1 MKLVGQ
7 LALASAS
14 LLALST
20 PAFAQS
26 TPAPDATTPADNP
39 AAEAD
44 ADVPGQ
50 DIVVT
55 ARRRDES
62 KQDVPLVV
70 NAVTADQIG
79 KLNIRNFE
87 EVVKVVP
94 GLTIQQNA
102 NGIGSTTTVRG
113 VKFDVNA
120 SGNNGTVEY
129 YLNDAPISAG
139 FVLQSVFDIGQIE
152 LLRGPQGTLRGRAS
166 PSGSITV
173 TTRRPD
179 LNEVGGFVSG
189 TGTGNGAI
197 NAQAAIGVPI
207 IDDVL
212 AVRIAG
218 IVDNNDFN
226 EVRSIYGGQNPFSR
240 TRAIRASA
248 RLDPLDGLSVNFM
261 YQRLQQKI
269 RGYDQV
275 ESVSLTN
282 TELGVLPS
290 TPIAIPAP
298 GINIPGTAFAG
309 NTLVNARDRR
319 AVSPV
324 PRNITQD
331 FEIFNGSVDWRFAGQ
346 RLVYVVNH
354 ATQRLQSQEI
364 GDRADLFGPAYT
376 GFSGFGASLAPL
388 NGQGQTTDSR
398 SRQQSHELRLQSDDR
413 LFGMVDYVVGGLI
426 NTLDSPTSLT
436 TRTPSFCLDTVDLN
450 PDPVATNIQPC
461 AFLPLGTYPAPSSF
475 LAVAELPVF
484 TRSTTREHSIF
495 GNVTVHLGERT
506 ELSSGV
512 RYIMYQ
518 ASGVTTVGG
527 VNVRVVP
534 PTDYNAWIYTA
545 SAKHRFSDN
554 LMVYASVGSSWR
566 PPAEAIGN
574 FSICPLTGALFTP
587 SLTCADQNFV
597 RTQPER
603 STSYEIGFKS
613 DWLDRR
619 LTLNA
624 TVFHQRFNNFVYRS
638 PGAGAPFVN
647 YSRNSVSGA
656 FTQNVQTFNFI
667 AGVPVEVTGVEAEAS
682 FKVSDAFD
690 IGASFTYAVGK
701 IKNGRVPC
709 ADSNNDG
716 VPDMTE
722 ALPTL
727 ASFNAL
733 GRTIQ
738 SCVVNQRANDAPV
751 FSGNVQAE
759 YRVPVSDRAQGYL
772 RGLFTYYGSSQ
783 GDPLNRF
790 DQVDGY
796 GLLDLFVGLRD
807 PDGAWE
813 VQAFAKNITNTY
825 RVLSRTSP
833 ITQTVGFSNGQS
845 ANVFTNYRGVSS
857 TAPREFGLNVR
868 YAFGAR

>member
-1 MKLVGQ
+1 MTPISR

-14 LLALST
+14 VLALSA
-20 PAFAQS
+20 PAFAQDVPVD
-26 TPAPDATTPADNP
+26 TTVPAQNP
-39 AAEAD
+39 PMEAD

-50 DIVVT
+50 EIIVT

-62 KQDVPLVV
+62 RQDVPLVV
-70 NAVTADQIG
+70 NAVTADQIN
-79 KLNIRNFE
+79 KLNIRQFD

-152 LLRGPQGTLRGRAS
+152 LLRGPQGTLRGRAA

-173 TTRRPD
+173 TTKRPD
-179 LNEVGGFVSG
+179 LYDVGGFVSG
-189 TGTGNGAI
+189 TGTEGGAI

-207 IDDVL
+207 IEGVL
-212 AVRIAG
+212 GVRVAG
-218 IVDNNDFN
+218 VVDNNDFN
-226 EVRSIYGGQNPFSR
+226 EVESIYGGPSPFSR

-248 RLDPLDGLSVNFM
+248 RLDPFDGLSVNFM

-282 TELGVLPS
+282 TETGVLPS
-290 TPIAIPAP
+290 TPIVTPS
-298 GINIPGTAFAG
+298 GTIPGTTFAG
-309 NTLVNARDRR
+309 NTLINARDRR
-319 AVSPV
+319 AVSEL

-331 FEIFNGSVDWRFAGQ
+331 FEIFNGSIDWRFGGQ
-346 RLVYVVNH
+346 RLVYVAN
-354 ATQRLQSQEI
+354 AANQRLQSQEA
-364 GDRADLFGPAYT
+364 GDRGDLFGTAYT
-376 GFSGFGASLAPL
+376 GVSGFGAPLAPL

-398 SRQQSHELRLQSDDR
+398 AYQMSHELRLQSDDR
-413 LFGMVDYVVGGLI
+413 LFGMVDYVIGGLI
-426 NTLDSPTSLT
+426 NELESPTTLT
-436 TRTPSFCLDTVDLN
+436 IRTPSFCLGSVNLG
-450 PDPVATNIQPC
+450 PDNGGVVPC
-461 AFLPLGTYPAPSSF
+461 AFLPLGSYPAPSSF
-475 LAVAELPVF
+475 LAIAETPV
-484 TRSTTREHSIF
+484 TTVSKTLEKSLF
-495 GNVTVHLGERT
+495 GNVTVHLGDRT
-506 ELSSGV
+506 EVSGGV
-512 RYIMYQ
+512 RYINYKE
-518 ASGVTTVGG
+518 SGQTVVGG
-527 VNVRVVP
+527 NVVRDQQ
-534 PTDYNAWIYTA
+534 PTTYNTWIYTA

-554 LMVYASVGSSWR
+554 LMVYASIGSSWR
-566 PPAEAIGN
+566 PPATAIGN
-574 FSICPLTGALFTP
+574 FSICPLIGGGFSP
-587 SLTCADQNFV
+587 VLTCADQNFV
-597 RTQPER
+597 RTDPEK
-603 STSYEIGFKS
+603 STSYELGFKS
-613 DWLDRR
+613 NLFDRR
-619 LTLNA
+619 LTFNA

-647 YSRNSVSGA
+647 YGRNSVSGL

-667 AGVPVEVTGVEAEAS
+667 AGVPVEVTGVEVEAS
-682 FKVSDAFD
+682 FKAADNFD

-701 IKNGRVPC
+701 IKNGRIPC
-709 ADSNNDG
+709 ADANDDG
-716 VPDMTE
+716 IPDATE

-751 FSGNVQAE
+751 FSGNIQAE
-759 YRVPVSDRAQGYL
+759 YRMPVSDQSEAYV

-783 GDPLNRF
+783 GDPLNQY

-807 PDGAWE
+807 PDGVWE
-813 VQAFAKNITNTY
+813 VQAFAKNLTNTY

-833 ITQTVGFSNGQS
+833 ITQSVGFSNGQS
-845 ANVFTNYRGVSS
+845 ANVFTNYRGVSN

-868 YAFGAR
+868 YAFGSR